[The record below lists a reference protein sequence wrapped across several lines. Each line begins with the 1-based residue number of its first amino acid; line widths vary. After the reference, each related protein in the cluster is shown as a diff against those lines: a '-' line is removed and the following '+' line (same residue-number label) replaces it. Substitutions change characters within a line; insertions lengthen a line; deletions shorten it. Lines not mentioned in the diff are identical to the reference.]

1 MLRIFIVKLIFMR
14 LIVFILF
21 IIGLTSCGITNTS
34 YDYDEQQDFL
44 VYKTYAFYPEMNSG
58 LSELDHKRLIQVTEK
73 VMEVMGFVKSE
84 TPDIYINFKTTT
96 VKAPSRNSI
105 GVGLGGGGGG
115 GVNIG
120 IGGSIPIGGPETYLE
135 LTTDFVDTKRDELVW
150 QAIAEKRF
158 NPNGSPNAHTDFFR
172 RIIEKSLSK
181 YPPKK
186 KK

>member
-1 MLRIFIVKLIFMR
+1 MR